1 MPLDQDGGLL
11 GEVAS
16 APQLQALPSS
26 RPRRCQPH
34 APRPTSRTV
43 ITTCKLERESA
54 QVVLIASCAKGI
66 NYPFVGADG
75 VGELAEGLARV
86 LVATVVAEAK
96 NPLVVA
102 SPAKPQMKLLALAKV
117 NQPRARVWAAL
128 RRRWPHRDPPDIYT
142 TTATWLLPAVER
154 LVGVREPGVR
164 GGGLEDAVR

>member
-102 SPAKPQMKLLALAKV
+102 SPATPQMKLLVLAKV
-117 NQPRARVWAAL
+117 NQPPARGCGRPCVADGHTGT
-128 RRRWPHRDPPDIYT
+128 RQIYT
-142 TTATWLLPAVER
+142 QHCD
-154 LVGVREPGVR
+154 LVFTSSGTPGWCSGTGSP
-164 GGGLEDAVR
+164 GGWS

>member
-43 ITTCKLERESA
+43 ITTCKLERERV

-102 SPAKPQMKLLALAKV
+102 SPATPQMKLLVLAKV
-117 NQPRARVWAAL
+117 NQPPARACGRPCVADGHTGT
-128 RRRWPHRDPPDIYT
+128 RQIYT
-142 TTATWLLPAVER
+142 QHCDLAITSSGTPGWCSGT
-154 LVGVREPGVR
+154 GSPGVWS
-164 GGGLEDAVR
+164 